1 MSRSAAHCRLQHKAT
16 TVITAAVPCMLRI
29 LLRAPCCALCCSLH
43 SARSMLRTSCIL
55 YPVFCSRI
63 GLIHARCCKCNYGAV
78 SRTSG
83 IFISRKRVLVDKPQI
98 RSGLAKLKYPGPVLP
113 GGRPN
118 SADARQSTLSKRAR
132 LSGLLVASSAKIQL
146 CTQLSTCMNI
156 CIFVKL
162 RSCMDSYPVIKIV
175 QKYFPLFVQKFI

>member
-1 MSRSAAHCRLQHKAT
+1 MC
-16 TVITAAVPCMLRI
+16 TVDNLPHIAL
-29 LLRAPCCALCCSLH
+29 CCALPVTTQGHNCDHGCCALH
-43 SARSMLRTSCIL
+43 VTYYVARSMLRTMLRASCIL

-63 GLIHARCCKCNYGAV
+63 GLIHARCCKCNYGAL

-146 CTQLSTCMNI
+146 CTQLSTCMNN